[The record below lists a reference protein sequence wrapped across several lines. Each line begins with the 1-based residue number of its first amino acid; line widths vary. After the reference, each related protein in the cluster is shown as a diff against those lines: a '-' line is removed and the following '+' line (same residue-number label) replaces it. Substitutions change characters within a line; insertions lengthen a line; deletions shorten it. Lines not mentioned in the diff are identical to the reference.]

1 MTNLLR
7 AIDRVIGFLCLVGTG
22 MAALLL
28 LVSLGLVSYSVL
40 MRYFVNRPIPWV
52 DELVG
57 YLLVGLVM
65 LAAADALRRG
75 EHIAVDLLTGRLR
88 PRGKRIAIVFSQ
100 VACLVAGVAL
110 VIGGWQTAIFTKML
124 GIFSTGYLSMP
135 MYLPQML
142 IPLGGMLLALAAAS
156 GLLRMAI
163 GEPATTEE
171 GGHGLSAAAA
181 EQAPEARP

>member
-1 MTNLLR
+1 MTRLVR
-7 AIDRVIGFLCLVGTG
+7 AVDRVIGRLCLFGTG
-22 MAALLL
+22 IAAILLL
-28 LVSLGLVSYSVL
+28 ASLALVFYSVF
-40 MRYFVNRPIPWV
+40 MRYFMNQPIPWV

-75 EHIAVDLLTGRLR
+75 EHIAVDLLTGRLVG
-88 PRGKRIAIVFSQ
+88 RGRRIALLFAQ
-100 VACLVAGVAL
+100 VACLVAGIAL
-110 VIGGWQTAIFTKML
+110 VIGGWQTASFTKML
-124 GIFSTGYLSMP
+124 GILSTGYLAMP
-135 MYLPQML
+135 MHLPQMMVP
-142 IPLGGMLLALAAAS
+142 IGGALLTLAALS

-163 GEPATTEE
+163 GEPPTTEE